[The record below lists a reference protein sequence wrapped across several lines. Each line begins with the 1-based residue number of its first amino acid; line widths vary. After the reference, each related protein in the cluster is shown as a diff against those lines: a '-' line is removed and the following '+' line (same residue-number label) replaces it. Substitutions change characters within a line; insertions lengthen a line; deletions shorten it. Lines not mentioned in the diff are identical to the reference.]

1 MRHIVLAAWLVAGL
15 GLALGSEF
23 SFSPPGGTSK
33 DNPQVKACG
42 WTFGSPAWTLF
53 GSSRLEQRAPLL
65 QTYNWP
71 QSIAITL
78 SSTSGVPG
86 TDGQDLWWRE
96 DAGNW
101 SRYT

>member
-33 DNPQVKACG
+33 DNP
-42 WTFGSPAWTLF
+42 
-53 GSSRLEQRAPLL
+53 